1 MNDVRPQPDRRRM
14 AGIVLLA
21 AASLT
26 CAVACKAQAGS
37 PSAPDTAMFRGG
49 PAHLGVHAAS
59 GAPELGGVRWIAR
72 TQGPVRSTPAVAGDR
87 IYFGSSDG
95 SVYAVDLEGR
105 QLWAA
110 NTGSAVSSSPAVA
123 SGRVFVQ
130 NRKGLV
136 LALSATDGKV
146 LWRTQTGED
155 LPLDWGFE
163 NGDMFVSS
171 PAVVA
176 GTVLI
181 GSGDGHL
188 YALDAE
194 SGRGKWRVETKGRIR
209 SSPAVS
215 DGTVFVG
222 SLDGSVYAADLA
234 TGALK
239 WRFDTEGRGL
249 SSARFGYD
257 RKSVQ
262 SSPAVADGTVYI
274 GARDGSLYAI
284 DAATG
289 KQTWRVSYGASWVIT
304 APAVWDGKVFIGSS
318 DARFV
323 QAVDA
328 KTGREVWRVPMPASI
343 WSSPSIAGS
352 TLYVGDTGGGAH
364 AIEAKTGKEIW
375 RFQTGGG
382 VFGAPVPIDGAVLV
396 TSSDGALYALA
407 AGSGQPPV
415 RRAVFWD
422 SGLERESWVASHK
435 EIKDYLALYGYEV
448 VDASDLVKLLEKTV
462 ADRTAGRTVVAF
474 AMDAVPPRLV
484 RPSPAEG
491 PLRRFLNA
499 GGKVIWVGM
508 PPLIW
513 PRDPQTGGPRSY
525 TEINR
530 KEAGELLGVEFGAAN
545 FDFFGARPTPAGRAW
560 GLQDW
565 WMAMWAIPPAEGIEV
580 LALDENGQAAAW
592 VKSYGGEPGTGFVM
606 LGHGTGEVDPALVRT
621 IANYRPGRAGR
632 RE

>member
-1 MNDVRPQPDRRRM
+1 MNPMRPLFDRRRM
-14 AGIVLLA
+14 SGIALLA
-21 AASLT
+21 AASLS
-26 CAVACKAQAGS
+26 CAVACRALEGDL
-37 PSAPDTAMFRGG
+37 PSPDTAMFRGG
-49 PAHLGVHAAS
+49 PTHPGVHAAS
-59 GAPELGGVRWIAR
+59 GAPELGGVRWVVR

-105 QLWAA
+105 ALWTA
-110 NTGSAVSSSPAVA
+110 NTGAAVSSSPAVA
-123 SGRVFVQ
+123 GGKVFVQ

-146 LWRTQTGED
+146 LWRAQTGED
-155 LPLDWGFE
+155 LPLDWGYE
-163 NGDMFVSS
+163 NGDMFLSS
-171 PAVVA
+171 PVVA
-176 GTVLI
+176 DGTVLI

-188 YALDAE
+188 YALEAE
-194 SGRGKWRVETKGRIR
+194 SGRGKWRVETGGRVR

-215 DGTVFVG
+215 NGTVYVG

-249 SSARFGYD
+249 SSGKFGYD

-289 KQTWRVSYGASWVIT
+289 KQRWRVSYGASWVIT
-304 APAVWDGKVFIGSS
+304 SPAVWDEKVFIGSS

-328 KTGREVWRVPMPASI
+328 KTGREVWRVPMPATI

-352 TLYVGDTGGGAH
+352 TLYVGDTFGAAH
-364 AIEAKTGKEIW
+364 ALEAKTGKELW
-375 RFQTGGG
+375 RFQTIGGI
-382 VFGAPVPIDGAVLV
+382 FGAPVPIDGAVLV
-396 TSSDGALYALA
+396 ASSDGSLYALA
-407 AGSGQPPV
+407 AASGPPMKK
-415 RRAVFWD
+415 AVFWD
-422 SGLERESWVASHK
+422 NGLAREAWTSSHQ
-435 EIKDYLALYGYEV
+435 EIKEYLAMYGYEV
-448 VDASDLVKLLEKTV
+448 VDASDLVKLLETAV
-462 ADRTAGRTVVAF
+462 ADKTAAHTVVAF
-474 AMDAVPPRLV
+474 AMDVVPPKLV

-530 KEAGELLGVEFGAAN
+530 KEAGELLGVNFGAAN
-545 FDFFGARPTPAGRAW
+545 FDFFGTRPTPAGRAW
-560 GLQDW
+560 GLKDW
-565 WMAMWAIPPAEGIEV
+565 WMSMWSIPPAEGIEV
-580 LALDENGQAAAW
+580 LALDENGQAGAW
-592 VKSYGGEPGTGFVM
+592 VKNYGGEPGSGFVM
-606 LGHGTGEVDPALVRT
+606 LGYGNGEVDPRIVRMV
-621 IANYRPGRAGR
+621 ANYRPGRAGK